1 MICWYRREPSL
12 LRIED
17 NTVKAQ
23 SRFRWLAVLAIL
35 LIVAS
40 VSLEAFSNI
49 KPLKK
54 RQHARRGPAVLW
66 RDPGNIR
73 RRDLFYGPGSKAFAP
88 APPFR
93 FLKEIK
99 EGSMPK
105 FDVEDARGVKWR
117 VKLGSEAQSETVA
130 TRLVWAAGYNA
141 EEAYYFN
148 RVHIDNLP
156 RLSRGQK
163 YEEENGFVR
172 GAKFKPHRKDIERGE
187 NWSWNKNP
195 FAKTRELDG
204 LKTMMIMLNN
214 WDDLKRNNK
223 VLYATDSKTN
233 RSEAR
238 YVVTDLGGTLGRT
251 AGLGGGRSKNDLK
264 GFQSERFVRGI
275 DKKGVV
281 KFNYPVRPTRL
292 GLLSIFYPPLFFRE
306 QRRAKSMRGIR
317 VENAAWIGSQ
327 LSKLSDAQLRDSF
340 RAAGYDRAT
349 TEAYV
354 RTLRSRINQLNR
366 LSQSQLA
373 SRPRRV
379 R

>member
-73 RRDLFYGPGSKAFAP
+73 RRDLFYGPGSKALAP

-93 FLKEIK
+93 FLREIK
-99 EGSMPK
+99 EGTMPK

-172 GAKFKPHRKDIERGE
+172 GAKFKPHRKDVERGE

-223 VLYATDSKTN
+223 VLYAADLKTN

-238 YVVTDLGGTLGRT
+238 YVVTDLGGTLGRA

-281 KFNYPVRPTRL
+281 KFNYPVRPTKL

-327 LSKLSDAQLRDSF
+327 LSKLSDDQLRDSF

-354 RTLRSRINQLNR
+354 RTLRSRINQLNQ

-379 R
+379 H

>member
-1 MICWYRREPSL
+1 MNGLSRTRRFGIL
-12 LRIED
+12 
-17 NTVKAQ
+17 TG
-23 SRFRWLAVLAIL
+23 AIL
-35 LIVAS
+35 LAAL
-40 VSLEAFSNI
+40 SLAGLSTTARVI
-49 KPLKK
+49 TK
-54 RQHARRGPAVLW
+54 RQHGRGNAVLW

-73 RRDLFYGPGSKAFAP
+73 KRDLFYGPGSKALAP
-88 APPFR
+88 VPPFR

-99 EGSMPK
+99 EGIMPK
-105 FDVEDARGVKWR
+105 FDVADARGVEWR

-163 YEEENGFVR
+163 YEEGNGFVR
-172 GAKFKPHRKDIERGE
+172 GAKFKPHRKDVERGE
-187 NWSWNKNP
+187 TWSWRNNP

-204 LKTMMIMLNN
+204 LKTMMILLNN

-223 VLYATDSKTN
+223 VLYTADSKAN

-238 YVVTDLGGTLGRT
+238 YVVTDLGGTLGRA

-264 GFQSERFVRGI
+264 GFQSERFVRGV
-275 DKKGVV
+275 DKKGTV
-281 KFNYPVRPTRL
+281 KFNYPVRPTKL
-292 GLLSIFYPPLFFRE
+292 GLFSIFYPPLFFRE
-306 QRRAKSMRGIR
+306 QGRAKSMRGIR

-327 LSKLSDAQLRDSF
+327 LSQLSDDQLRDAF
-340 RAAGYDRAT
+340 RAGGYDRGT

-354 RTLRSRINQLNR
+354 RALRSRINELNR
-366 LSQSQLA
+366 LRSGQLA
-373 SRPRRV
+373 VRQRRMH
-379 R
+379 

>member
-1 MICWYRREPSL
+1 MICWYRCELSL

-73 RRDLFYGPGSKAFAP
+73 RRDLFYGAGSKALAP

-163 YEEENGFVR
+163 YEEGNGFVR
-172 GAKFKPHRKDIERGE
+172 GAKFKPHRKDVERGE

-223 VLYATDSKTN
+223 VLYAADSKTN

-238 YVVTDLGGTLGRT
+238 YVVTDLGGTLGRA

-264 GFQSERFVRGI
+264 
-275 DKKGVV
+275 
-281 KFNYPVRPTRL
+281 
-292 GLLSIFYPPLFFRE
+292 
-306 QRRAKSMRGIR
+306 
-317 VENAAWIGSQ
+317 
-327 LSKLSDAQLRDSF
+327 
-340 RAAGYDRAT
+340 
-349 TEAYV
+349 
-354 RTLRSRINQLNR
+354 
-366 LSQSQLA
+366 
-373 SRPRRV
+373 
-379 R
+379 

>member
-66 RDPGNIR
+66 RDAGNIR
-73 RRDLFYGPGSKAFAP
+73 RRDLFYGAGSKALAP

-163 YEEENGFVR
+163 YEEGNGFVR
-172 GAKFKPHRKDIERGE
+172 GA
-187 NWSWNKNP
+187 
-195 FAKTRELDG
+195 
-204 LKTMMIMLNN
+204 
-214 WDDLKRNNK
+214 
-223 VLYATDSKTN
+223 
-233 RSEAR
+233 
-238 YVVTDLGGTLGRT
+238 
-251 AGLGGGRSKNDLK
+251 
-264 GFQSERFVRGI
+264 
-275 DKKGVV
+275 
-281 KFNYPVRPTRL
+281 
-292 GLLSIFYPPLFFRE
+292 
-306 QRRAKSMRGIR
+306 
-317 VENAAWIGSQ
+317 
-327 LSKLSDAQLRDSF
+327 
-340 RAAGYDRAT
+340 
-349 TEAYV
+349 
-354 RTLRSRINQLNR
+354 
-366 LSQSQLA
+366 
-373 SRPRRV
+373 
-379 R
+379 